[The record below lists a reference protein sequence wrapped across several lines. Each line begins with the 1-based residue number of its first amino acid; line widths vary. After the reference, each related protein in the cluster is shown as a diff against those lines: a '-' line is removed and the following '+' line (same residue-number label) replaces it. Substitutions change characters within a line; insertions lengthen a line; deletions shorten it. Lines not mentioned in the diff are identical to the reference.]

1 MQSNFVKITDSNEE
15 INDFLLRKQYCYAS
29 LQSKIK
35 ALLTHMTV
43 HISTSISHRPLKRL
57 HNTVHALDSK
67 SSKFYSLVYNRN
79 EDILHELNRKHIF
92 NPALC
97 NDQITSAFWSRKL
110 YKRRSKIMNSSFQ
123 WKRNTEGLLCNLS
136 SIYAGGSS
144 A

>member
-1 MQSNFVKITDSNEE
+1 MQSNFVKIMDSNEE

-43 HISTSISHRPLKRL
+43 HISTSISHRPLKHL

-79 EDILHELNRKHIF
+79 EDILHELCVTIKLQAHFGAENCTNDARK
-92 NPALC
+92 
-97 NDQITSAFWSRKL
+97 S
-110 YKRRSKIMNSSFQ
+110 
-123 WKRNTEGLLCNLS
+123 
-136 SIYAGGSS
+136 
-144 A
+144 